1 MRTVG
6 MGVKR
11 ENPDEKLR
19 AELEAQSE
27 RNAELSAE
35 NAKLRAELEAQIEH
49 NADLMAENT
58 KLRAELEEL
67 KASNEGKTE
76 QTGRKK
82 SQ

>member
-6 MGVKR
+6 MGVKK
-11 ENPDEKLR
+11 EDPD
-19 AELEAQSE
+19 
-27 RNAELSAE
+27 
-35 NAKLRAELEAQIEH
+35 AKLRAELEVQIEH
-49 NADLMAENT
+49 NADLMAKNA

>member
-27 RNAELSAE
+27 RNAELSAD
-35 NAKLRAELEAQIEH
+35 NA
-49 NADLMAENT
+49 

>member
-6 MGVKR
+6 MGVKK
-11 ENPDEKLR
+11 EDPD
-19 AELEAQSE
+19 
-27 RNAELSAE
+27 
-35 NAKLRAELEAQIEH
+35 AKLRAELEEQIEH
-49 NADLMAENT
+49 NADLMAENA

-67 KASNEGKTE
+67 KKSGEEKAE

>member
-6 MGVKR
+6 MGVKK
-11 ENPDEKLR
+11 ED
-19 AELEAQSE
+19 SD
-27 RNAELSAE
+27 
-35 NAKLRAELEAQIEH
+35 AKLRAELEAQINH
-49 NADLMAENT
+49 NADLMAENA

-67 KASNEGKTE
+67 KASDKEKTE

>member
-35 NAKLRAELEAQIEH
+35 NAKLRAELE
-49 NADLMAENT
+49 
-58 KLRAELEEL
+58 EL

-76 QTGRKK
+76 QTGTKK

>member
-11 ENPDEKLR
+11 ENPDAKLR

-35 NAKLRAELEAQIEH
+35 NAKLRAELE
-49 NADLMAENT
+49 
-58 KLRAELEEL
+58 EL

>member
-35 NAKLRAELEAQIEH
+35 NAKLRAELE
-49 NADLMAENT
+49 
-58 KLRAELEEL
+58 KL

>member
-6 MGVKR
+6 MGVKK
-11 ENPDEKLR
+11 EDPDAKLR
-19 AELEAQSE
+19 AEMEAQIE
-27 RNAELSAE
+27 HNADLMAE
-35 NAKLRAELEAQIEH
+35 NARLRAELEAQIEH

>member
-6 MGVKR
+6 MGVKK

-35 NAKLRAELEAQIEH
+35 NAKLRAELE
-49 NADLMAENT
+49 
-58 KLRAELEEL
+58 EL

>member
-35 NAKLRAELEAQIEH
+35 NAKLRAELE
-49 NADLMAENT
+49 
-58 KLRAELEEL
+58 EL

>member
-11 ENPDEKLR
+11 ENPDE
-19 AELEAQSE
+19 
-27 RNAELSAE
+27 
-35 NAKLRAELEAQIEH
+35 KLRAELEAQIEH

>member
-27 RNAELSAE
+27 HNAELSAE
-35 NAKLRAELEAQIEH
+35 NA
-49 NADLMAENT
+49 

>member
-6 MGVKR
+6 MGVKK
-11 ENPDEKLR
+11 EDPD
-19 AELEAQSE
+19 
-27 RNAELSAE
+27 
-35 NAKLRAELEAQIEH
+35 AKLRAELEAQIEH
-49 NADLMAENT
+49 NADLMSENA

>member
-6 MGVKR
+6 MGVKK
-11 ENPDEKLR
+11 EDPD
-19 AELEAQSE
+19 A
-27 RNAELSAE
+27 
-35 NAKLRAELEAQIEH
+35 
-49 NADLMAENT
+49 

-67 KASNEGKTE
+67 KKSGEEKAE

>member
-6 MGVKR
+6 MGVKK
-11 ENPDEKLR
+11 EDPD
-19 AELEAQSE
+19 
-27 RNAELSAE
+27 
-35 NAKLRAELEAQIEH
+35 AKLRAELEVQIEH
-49 NADLMAENT
+49 NADLMAENA